1 MQGLVGEVVQQV
13 HGGELHDL
21 PQVCKEVQTEGERV
35 GDDKGKFWDHN
46 CVSLTLNKTPEGGSW
61 CLRRLYYDLNRKDTS
76 LQLLTSTLRFGD
88 EKHG

>member
-1 MQGLVGEVVQQV
+1 MPPPPRLPVDGNEFLTTTQGLVGEVVQQV

-61 CLRRLYYDLNRKDTS
+61 CLRRLY
-76 LQLLTSTLRFGD
+76 
-88 EKHG
+88 